1 MSLLPTCH
9 FIHLLSRSDLT
20 YVQPING
27 FVNFTYLQE
36 AAQLLLD

>member
-20 YVQPING
+20 YVQPKQWICE
-27 FVNFTYLQE
+27 FHLQE